1 MNRVKILFAS
11 ILASVGLMTGAV
23 MPLVAAQ
30 AVGSDNTTPTGALN
44 CGATGNIKGT
54 GCGGTERADDR
65 IQNTIKLAIRIFQI
79 VVGLIAIFYVITGG
93 LKYITSGGDS
103 AGVTGAKNTILYA
116 AIGLVVVALAEV
128 VVQFV
133 LNRVNTSAQL

>member
-1 MNRVKILFAS
+1 MKKVKILLAS

-30 AVGSDNTTPTGALN
+30 AVGTTKDTPTGALN
-44 CGATGNIKGT
+44 CGATGNITGT
-54 GCGGTERADDR
+54 GCTATTNADTK
-65 IQNTIKLAIRIFQI
+65 IQDTIKLAIRIFQI

-103 AGVTGAKNTILYA
+103 GGVTGAKNTILYA

-133 LNRVNTSAQL
+133 LTRVNTAAQI